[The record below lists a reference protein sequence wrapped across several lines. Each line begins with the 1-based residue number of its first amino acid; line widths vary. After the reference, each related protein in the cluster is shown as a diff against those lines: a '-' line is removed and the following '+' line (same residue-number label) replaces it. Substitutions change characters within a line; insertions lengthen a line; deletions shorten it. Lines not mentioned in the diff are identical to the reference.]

1 MKKMTD
7 LDYMRLSIE
16 EMHKSIQEKR
26 KDKKVSPKVGV
37 VLVRPDGTYAV
48 AHRGEMRE
56 GDHAEYTVL
65 ERKCPFEDVTGAV
78 IYTTLEPCY
87 KRNLPKV
94 SCSQRLVEARV
105 KKVYIGIE
113 DPDPTVSGNGM
124 QRLVD
129 AGIEVVMY
137 PPELQ
142 EEINEANKDFI
153 KGAYKRREEQK
164 TGNEQSIPS
173 AIPYTSLAMLQ
184 PKAVNTFLR
193 RIGVTGIETED
204 GKSALLQL
212 QMIAKVNDDFAP
224 TQWGLLLFGKQP
236 QLSFPN
242 AVIRATYKIGQNEI
256 DLPVIDGPLVQQSEK
271 LYLWYKDKL
280 KSHID
285 RSEPTRK
292 KVYDV
297 PTEVISELVKNAIVH
312 RDYSLSGAPIYF
324 EINDDNIIIKSPG
337 KPVEPITLAQIQTF
351 NASSVTRNPL
361 VMFAFE
367 KMNLAE
373 QRGLGFGTIRKM
385 PIAQRP
391 IVTFEDP
398 YIVFTLPLVEKS
410 VSNKLSQE
418 ATTQFIEENN
428 SFTRKQFEEYFR
440 LSSKEANRQINK
452 LIERG
457 LVKMLGSKRGAIY
470 IKAE

>member
-1 MKKMTD
+1 MKKMSD

-16 EMHKSIQEKR
+16 EMHKSIQESR
-26 KDKKVSPKVGV
+26 NDDKVSPKVGA
-37 VLVRPDGTYAV
+37 VLVRNDGSFVA
-48 AHRGEMRE
+48 AHRGELRE
-56 GDHAEYTVL
+56 GDHAEYTLL
-65 ERKCPFEDVTGAV
+65 ERKCTAENVTGTV
-78 IYTTLEPCY
+78 VFTTLEPCCE
-87 KRNLPKV
+87 RHLPKV
-94 SCSQRLVEARV
+94 SCSQRLIEARV

-113 DPDPTVSGNGM
+113 DPDPTVSGQGK
-124 QRLVD
+124 QRLID
-129 AGIEVVMY
+129 AGIEVAMY

-142 EEINEANKDFI
+142 QEIEEANKDFL
-153 KGAYKRREEQK
+153 KGAFKRRLEQK
-164 TGNEQSIPS
+164 TGKEQPLLS
-173 AIPYTSLAMLQ
+173 AVPHTSLDMLQ
-184 PKAVNTFLR
+184 TKTVNTFLR
-193 RIGVTGIETED
+193 RVGVTGIDTQE

-212 QMIAKVNDDFAP
+212 QMISRIKDGFAP

-242 AVIRATYKIGQNEI
+242 AVIRATYRIGQQEI
-256 DLPVIDGPLVQQSEK
+256 DLPVIDGPLVLQSEK
-271 LYLWYKDKL
+271 LYAWYKDKL

-292 KVYDV
+292 KIYDV

-324 EINDDNIIIKSPG
+324 EINDDNLIIKSPG

-351 NASSVTRNPL
+351 NAPSLSRNPL

-367 KMNLAE
+367 KLDLAE
-373 QRGLGFGTIRKM
+373 QRGLGFGTIRNM

-391 IVTFEDP
+391 IVSFDDP

-410 VSNKLSQE
+410 ISDRLSQE
-418 ATTQFIEENN
+418 ATAQFIEGNE
-428 SFTRKQFEEYFR
+428 SFTRKQFEEYFG

-452 LIERG
+452 LIECG
-457 LVKMLGSKRGAIY
+457 LVKMSGSKRGAIY
-470 IKAE
+470 LKVK